1 MQSINSNDVDFFI
14 ALETRVWS
22 ALAAGDVA
30 ADESL
35 LADDF
40 LGVYSSGTAGKADH
54 ASQLKDGPTVG
65 TFSLSNAQ
73 IQILAEDVVLLT
85 YLAHWT
91 RRNAP
96 DKKEAMYIT
105 SIWRETN
112 GAWLNIFSQDTQADD
127 HSINK

>member
-1 MQSINSNDVDFFI
+1 MPPTHTHDLDFFI
-14 ALETRVWS
+14 ELETKVWS
-22 ALAAGDVA
+22 ALAAGDA
-30 ADESL
+30 TADESL

-40 LGVYSSGTAGKADH
+40 LGVYGSGTAGKADH
-54 ASQLKDGPTVG
+54 ASQLKNGPTVA
-65 TFSLSNAQ
+65 TYSLAKAQ
-73 IQILAEDVVLLT
+73 IQILAQDLVLLT

-112 GAWLNIFSQDTQADD
+112 GNWLNVFSQDTPAED
-127 HSINK
+127 